1 MKMEMTVSR
10 FSTFFH
16 RVYDLYYSGFAGM
29 TVGKKLWRII
39 LIKLFI
45 IFVVLRFFFY
55 TQSSFYRYTETE
67 KIQTIQHML
76 GESPGRKP

>member
-1 MKMEMTVSR
+1 MNVSR
-10 FSTFFH
+10 FRKFFLH
-16 RVYDLYYSGFAGM
+16 TYDLYYSGFSGM
-29 TVGKKLWRII
+29 TVGRKLWRII

-55 TQSSFYRYTETE
+55 AQTSFHRYSESE

-76 GESPGRKP
+76 GECPGREP